1 MMFEKGIA
9 LSVLHTAPS
18 FRLCAMSGMPP
29 DHQSYARAA
38 LAAYGRDR
46 DTPLRLLSLSEN
58 ATYLADDGDPMVL
71 RVHRP
76 GYHSLEAIRS
86 ELKWMAALREQ
97 TPVVTPELI
106 PGRDGSDVVSATV
119 EGNTLHVDAV
129 TFISGCTAEEQ
140 PDVVG
145 FDELGRIT
153 AAMHDHAQSWTA
165 PGYFTRF
172 SWDVDATLGREARW
186 GNWRHAPGLTAADE
200 AIVERAAAEVGRR
213 LTEFGCDTDRFGLI
227 HADLR
232 MANLMIDPDNA
243 STAPSG
249 PSRITV
255 IDFDDCGWSW
265 YLFDLAAVVS
275 FIEDRPE
282 AERMIADWLRGYLE
296 VRNIPAEHLEMVP
309 TLVMLRR
316 LMLTAWVASHADADA
331 AIAFTDGYATGTA
344 RLAERYLTD
353 RDWLR
358 DAVHSSRV

>member
-1 MMFEKGIA
+1 MMFEKLIT
-9 LSVLHTAPS
+9 LSLLHPGPS
-18 FRLCAMSGMPP
+18 VRLTGMPGLPP
-29 DHQSYARAA
+29 DHERYARAA
-38 LAAYGRDR
+38 LPAYGRDR
-46 DTPLRLLSLSEN
+46 DIPLRLLSLSEN
-58 ATYLADDGDPMVL
+58 ATYLSDDGDPMVL

-76 GYHSLEAIRS
+76 GYHSLDAIRS

-97 TPVVTPELI
+97 SGVMTPELI
-106 PGRDGSDVVSATV
+106 PAHDGSDVVAAAV
-119 EGNTLHVDAV
+119 AGNILHVDAV
-129 TFISGCTAEEQ
+129 TFIPGCTAEEQ

-153 AAMHDHAQSWTA
+153 AAMHDHVQTWTA
-165 PGYFTRF
+165 PTYFTRF
-172 SWDVDATLGREARW
+172 RWDVDATLGRQARW
-186 GNWRHAPGLTAADE
+186 GNWRHAPGLTQPDE
-200 AIVERAAAEVGRR
+200 VIVGRGAAEAGRR
-213 LTEFGCDTDRFGLI
+213 LTEFGCGADRFGLI

-232 MANLMIDPDNA
+232 MANLMVDPGNA
-243 STAPSG
+243 SAS
-249 PSRITV
+249 ITV

-275 FIEDRPE
+275 FIEDTPE
-282 AERMIADWLRGYLE
+282 AERMIADWLRGYLK
-296 VRNIPAEHLEMVP
+296 VRAIRAEHLELIP

-358 DAVHSSRV
+358 DAIYSSRV

>member
-1 MMFEKGIA
+1 MFEKLIE
-9 LSVLHTAPS
+9 LSLLHPVQS
-18 FRLCAMSGMPP
+18 FRLSAMSGLPS
-29 DHQSYARAA
+29 DHESYARAA

-46 DTPLRLLSLSEN
+46 DAPLRLLSLSEN
-58 ATYLADDGDPMVL
+58 ATYLVDDGDPMVL

-97 TPVVTPELI
+97 TRVVTPELI
-106 PGRDGSDVVSATV
+106 PARDGSDVVSATV
-119 EGNTLHVDAV
+119 AGNTLHVDAV
-129 TFISGCTAEEQ
+129 TFITGCTAEEQ

-153 AAMHDHAQSWTA
+153 AAMHEHVQSWVA
-165 PGYFTRF
+165 PEYFTRF
-172 SWDVDATLGREARW
+172 SWDVEATLGRQARW
-186 GNWRHAPGLTAADE
+186 GNWRHAPGLNAADE
-200 AIVERAAAEVGRR
+200 AIVERAAAVVGVR
-213 LTEFGCDTDRFGLI
+213 LTEFGSDTDRFGLI

-232 MANLMIDPDNA
+232 MANLMIDPDKGAA
-243 STAPSG
+243 S
-249 PSRITV
+249 ITV

-275 FIEDRPE
+275 FIEDTPE
-282 AERMIADWLRGYLE
+282 AERMISDWLRGYLE
-296 VRNIPAEHLEMVP
+296 VRQVSAEHLAMIP

-353 RDWLR
+353 RDWLH
-358 DAVHSSRV
+358 DAIHSS

>member
-1 MMFEKGIA
+1 MLEKVIT
-9 LSVLHTAPS
+9 LSLLYPASS
-18 FRLCAMSGMPP
+18 FRLCGMPGLPP
-29 DHQSYARAA
+29 DHESYARAA

-58 ATYLADDGDPMVL
+58 ATYLADDGDAMVL

-97 TPVVTPELI
+97 TGVRTPELI
-106 PGRDGSDVVSATV
+106 PAHDGSEVVAASVA
-119 EGNTLHVDAV
+119 GNTLHVDAV

-153 AAMHDHAQSWTA
+153 AAMHDHVQSWTV
-165 PGYFTRF
+165 PEYFTRF
-172 SWDVDATLGREARW
+172 RWDVDATLGREARW
-186 GNWRHAPGLTAADE
+186 GNWRHAPGLTQPDE
-200 AIVERAAAEVGRR
+200 AIAERAAAEAGRR
-213 LTEFGCDTDRFGLI
+213 LTEFGCSPERFGLI

-232 MANLMIDPDNA
+232 MANLMVDPVNTPT
-243 STAPSG
+243 S
-249 PSRITV
+249 ITV

-275 FIEDRPE
+275 FIEDTPE

-296 VRNIPAEHLEMVP
+296 VRDIPAEDLEMIP

-344 RLAERYLTD
+344 RLAERYLND

-358 DAVHSSRV
+358 DAIHSSRV

>member
-1 MMFEKGIA
+1 MMFEKLIGFS
-9 LSVLHTAPS
+9 LLHPAPS
-18 FRLCAMSGMPP
+18 FRLCGMSGLPP
-29 DHQSYARAA
+29 DHESYARAA

-76 GYHSLEAIRS
+76 GYHSLAAIRS

-97 TPVVTPELI
+97 TQVVTPEPI
-106 PGRDGSDVVSATV
+106 PARDGSDVVAATV
-119 EGNTLHVDAV
+119 AGSTLHVDAV
-129 TFISGCTAEEQ
+129 TFIVGCTAEEQ

-153 AAMHDHAQSWTA
+153 AAMHQHVQSWAA
-165 PGYFTRF
+165 PDYFTRF
-172 SWDVDATLGREARW
+172 SWDVEATLGREARW
-186 GNWRHAPGLTAADE
+186 GNWRHAPGLTAPDE

-232 MANLMIDPDNA
+232 MANLMVDPDNA
-243 STAPSG
+243 GAAPVK
-249 PSRITV
+249 ITV

-275 FIEDRPE
+275 FIEDAPE
-282 AERMIADWLRGYLE
+282 AEQMIADWLRGYLE
-296 VRNIPAEHLEMVP
+296 VRHIASEHLEMVP

-344 RLAERYLTD
+344 RLALRYLTD
-353 RDWLR
+353 HDWLR
-358 DAVHSSRV
+358 EAVYSSRV

>member
-1 MMFEKGIA
+1 MFEKLIA
-9 LSVLHTAPS
+9 LSLLHPEAS
-18 FRLCAMSGMPP
+18 VRLTGMSGLPP
-29 DHQSYARAA
+29 DHESFARAA
-38 LAAYGRDR
+38 LTAYGRDR

-86 ELKWMAALREQ
+86 ELRWMAALREQ

-106 PGRDGSDVVSATV
+106 LARDGSEVVTATV
-119 EGNTLHVDAV
+119 ADNTLHVDAV
-129 TFISGCTAEEQ
+129 TFIAGCTAEEQ

-153 AAMHDHAQSWTA
+153 AAMHEHVQGWTA
-165 PGYFTRF
+165 PDYFTRF

-186 GNWRHAPGLTAADE
+186 GNWRHAPGLTAPDE
-200 AIVERAAAEVGRR
+200 AIVERAAAEAGRR

-232 MANLMIDPDNA
+232 MANLMIDPGNTAA
-243 STAPSG
+243 S
-249 PSRITV
+249 ITV

-275 FIEDRPE
+275 FIEDTPE
-282 AERMIADWLRGYLE
+282 AERMISDWLRGYLE
-296 VRNIPAEHLEMVP
+296 VRDIPAAHLEMIP

-358 DAVHSSRV
+358 DAIYSSRV

>member
-1 MMFEKGIA
+1 MFEKVIEFS
-9 LSVLHTAPS
+9 LLHPASS
-18 FRLCAMSGMPP
+18 FRLCGMSGLPP
-29 DHQSYARAA
+29 DHESYARAA
-38 LAAYGRDR
+38 LVAYGRDR

-58 ATYLADDGDPMVL
+58 ATYLADDRDPIVL

-76 GYHSLEAIRS
+76 GYHSLDGIRS

-106 PGRDGSDVVSATV
+106 PARDGSEVVAATV
-119 EGNTLHVDAV
+119 AGNTLHVDAV

-145 FDELGRIT
+145 FDKLGRIT
-153 AAMHDHAQSWTA
+153 AAMHDHVQSWTA
-165 PGYFTRF
+165 PEYFTRF
-172 SWDVDATLGREARW
+172 SWDVEATLGREARW
-186 GNWRHAPGLTAADE
+186 GNWRHAPGLTATDE

-213 LTEFGCDTDRFGLI
+213 LTEFGRDTDRFGLI

-232 MANLMIDPDNA
+232 MANLMVDPDNA
-243 STAPSG
+243 SAP
-249 PSRITV
+249 ITV

-275 FIEDRPE
+275 FIEHTPE

-296 VRNIPAEHLEMVP
+296 VRDIPDEHLEMVP

-331 AIAFTDGYATGTA
+331 AIAFTDGYAAGTA

-353 RDWLR
+353 RGWLR
-358 DAVHSSRV
+358 DAIYSSRV